1 MIAVAYNKAMATKK
15 SEESTTKPAAARKVT
30 KPAPAPQVQ
39 TSPASSI
46 PIIAMILG
54 VVSLVTF
61 TWFLGIPAIILGI
74 IGLRKYQENRGFSI
88 TGLIT
93 GIIST
98 VLLVLAVLFFI
109 VVLVLA
115 VLQADNLGPQ
125 DESDRRSPQSEQ
137 YKDRYYRNSL
147 DSI

>member
-1 MIAVAYNKAMATKK
+1 MATKK
-15 SEESTTKPAAARKVT
+15 TEESTTKPAAAKAT
-30 KPAPAPQVQ
+30 KPTPAPQVQ
-39 TSPASSI
+39 TSPASSV

-109 VVLVLA
+109 VVLMLA
-115 VLQADNLGPQ
+115 VLQADHLGPQ

-137 YKDRYYRNSL
+137 YEDRYYRDSL